1 MLAGHS
7 LEALDER
14 RIRDYV
20 ATGRQKHPAS
30 GDQKRRAPWSRP
42 CISASSAAVRKAA
55 TGGESRSSSRLSNR
69 TMSTFADPQMHI
81 DRSLH
86 KTTYF

>member
-1 MLAGHS
+1 
-7 LEALDER
+7 
-14 RIRDYV
+14 
-20 ATGRQKHPAS
+20 
-30 GDQKRRAPWSRP
+30 
-42 CISASSAAVRKAA
+42 
-55 TGGESRSSSRLSNR
+55 LSNR